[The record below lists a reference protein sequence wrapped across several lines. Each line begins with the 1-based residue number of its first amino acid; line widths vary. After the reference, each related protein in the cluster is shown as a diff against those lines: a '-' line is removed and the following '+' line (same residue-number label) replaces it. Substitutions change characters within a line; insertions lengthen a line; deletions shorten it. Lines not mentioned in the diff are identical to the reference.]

1 MSSFF
6 CYIVFIDHFLELSHH
21 HILRRIDMRR
31 FVACVAF
38 SMFTLSGP
46 ASAQGVFDMGA
57 LTNSIATNAGATT
70 TGGQQTSAISIDV
83 LKYTPSAKLSAENLT
98 KFFSSLNEL
107 SPGMGTQ
114 LEQGLAG
121 QDLFAQLDQ
130 ELTKYGV
137 RPNDMGDAMAVYWL
151 STWFAVNGRTDDPT
165 PAQISGTRK
174 MVQDALVK
182 VPDIAKLSNDDK
194 QATAQGFLLQ
204 LFLNEIVLEGVKSD
218 PAALKKVHGDMLAAA
233 KTMSGFDA
241 ALFDMSPSGL
251 VRKNIKK

>member
-1 MSSFF
+1 
-6 CYIVFIDHFLELSHH
+6 
-21 HILRRIDMRR
+21 MRR
-31 FVACVAF
+31 FIACVAF
-38 SMFTLSGP
+38 SLLTLSGP

-57 LTNSIATNAGATT
+57 LTNSIAANAGVATA
-70 TGGQQTSAISIDV
+70 GSQQGPAISIDA
-83 LKYTPSAKLSAENLT
+83 LKYTPSPKLSAENLT

-130 ELTKYGV
+130 ELSKYGV
-137 RPNDMGDAMAVYWL
+137 NPNNMGDAMTIYWL
-151 STWFAVNGRTDDPT
+151 STWLAVNGRTDDPT
-165 PAQISGTRK
+165 PAQIAGTRT

-204 LFLNEIVLEGVKSD
+204 FFLNEMMLEGVKSD
-218 PAALKKVHGDMLAAA
+218 PAALKKVRGDMLEAA